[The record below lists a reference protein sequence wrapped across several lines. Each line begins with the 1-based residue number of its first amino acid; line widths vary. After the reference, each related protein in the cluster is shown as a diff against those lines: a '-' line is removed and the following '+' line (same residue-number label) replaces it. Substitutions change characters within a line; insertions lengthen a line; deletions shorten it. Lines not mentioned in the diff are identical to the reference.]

1 MGSEFGVG
9 AERGEGER
17 ALRDVC
23 TYKECSSVGLPVEE
37 KVANDVENT
46 QLSNVQ
52 KADR

>member
-37 KVANDVENT
+37 KVENT